1 MSFPVTLALGAFLL
15 AVWVDARFDGQRPPT
30 PRRRAVHI
38 AVSCILLQSASIGA
52 GLLVPDNANAAIRLA
67 TVFVVLLPVMVYAFL
82 SGLWLIRSIAEAGLA
97 RR

>member
-15 AVWVDARFDGQRPPT
+15 AVWVDARFEDRRPST

-52 GLLVPDNANAAIRLA
+52 GLLVPDNAGAASQLA
-67 TVFVVLLPVMVYAFL
+67 VVFVLLLPVMVYAFV

>member
-1 MSFPVTLALGAFLL
+1 MTLALGAFLL
-15 AVWVDARFDGQRPPT
+15 AAWVDTRFEGRRPAT

-38 AVSCILLQSASIGA
+38 AVSCILLQLASIGT
-52 GLLVPDNANAAIRLA
+52 GLLVPEQAGAARQLTA
-67 TVFVVLLPVMVYAFL
+67 VFVVLLPLLVYAFL

>member
-15 AVWVDARFDGQRPPT
+15 AVWVDARFEGRRPST

-38 AVSCILLQSASIGA
+38 AVSCIVLQSASIGA
-52 GLLVPDNANAAIRLA
+52 RFLVPDHAGAARQLA
-67 TVFVVLLPVMVYAFL
+67 AVFVLLLPVMVYAFV

>member
-15 AVWVDARFDGQRPPT
+15 AVWVDARFEGRRPPT

-52 GLLVPDNANAAIRLA
+52 GLLVPDNATAAMQLA
-67 TVFVVLLPVMVYAFL
+67 AVFVLLLPVMVYAFV

>member
-15 AVWVDARFDGQRPPT
+15 AVWVDARFDARRPST

-52 GLLVPDNANAAIRLA
+52 RFLVPDHSGAARQLA
-67 TVFVVLLPVMVYAFL
+67 AVFVLLLPVMVYAFL